1 MSIRDDYSD
10 ADWDKLTKEEQEGL
24 LLMDTDPDENEL
36 AEGETTPDIDGEG
49 GEGGEG
55 EAAGMSDLDRLA
67 ANDRKAAAL
76 AEQQKEEAGEGGEGG
91 EGAGEGEA
99 AAAAAAAAEPDAAA
113 KEAAEAAENAK
124 LIDLPKGWN
133 AQLPEDYETRVQA
146 NEDAQTA
153 NTKAYDDGDISFAEY
168 TKEQR
173 KLDRES
179 RSIEKEKDT
188 IELDRKLASESV
200 MGRWQGVM
208 SAFLPQH
215 PELNT
220 TTFRGEAFDT
230 ILKRVTAETLNKG
243 KIPGLADAEKAY
255 KEWCTEFNVEPTN
268 VTAQKKATVP
278 AKKEKVKTK
287 VPPTLGGLPAA
298 QATDTQDGRFA
309 QLDRMTGEKY
319 EEALAKLSSAERDAY
334 LQYAS

>member
-76 AEQQKEEAGEGGEGG
+76 AEQQNEEDGEGAG
-91 EGAGEGEA
+91 EGAGEGEAA

-124 LIDLPKGWN
+124 LVDLPKGWN
-133 AQLPEDYETRVQA
+133 AQLPEDYETRVKA
-146 NEDAQTA
+146 NDDAQDA
-153 NTKAYDDGDISFAEY
+153 NLKSYNDGDISMDEY
-168 TKEQR
+168 VKEQR
-173 KLDRES
+173 RLDRES
-179 RSIEKEKDT
+179 RALDKEKDG
-188 IELDRKLASESV
+188 IELDRKLAAQEV
-200 MGRWQGVM
+200 IGRWQGVM

-220 TTFRGEAFDT
+220 TKFRGDAFDT
-230 ILKRVTAETLNKG
+230 ILQRVTGETLKKG
-243 KIPGLADAEKAY
+243 KMPGLADAEKAY